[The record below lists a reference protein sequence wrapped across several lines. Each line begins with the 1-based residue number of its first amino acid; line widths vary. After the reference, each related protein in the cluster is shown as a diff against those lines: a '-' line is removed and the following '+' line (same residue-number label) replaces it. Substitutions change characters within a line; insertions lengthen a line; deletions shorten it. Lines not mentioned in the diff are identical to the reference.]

1 VPDLIRLLNEAGFK
15 DVVVDLQESRDR
27 VQNTEQDLRAGDFI
41 ASALIRAT
49 KPLAD
54 QSRG

>member
-1 VPDLIRLLNEAGFK
+1 MPDLVRTLNEAGFK
-15 DVVVDLQESRDR
+15 DVFVDVQNSRER
-27 VQNTEQDLRAGDFI
+27 VQNTEQDLRAEDFI

>member
-1 VPDLIRLLNEAGFK
+1 MKERTVS
-15 DVVVDLQESRDR
+15 V
-27 VQNTEQDLRAGDFI
+27 FI

-54 QSRG
+54 QGRG

>member
-1 VPDLIRLLNEAGFK
+1 VRPFRSCPVYRKERT
-15 DVVVDLQESRDR
+15 VSV
-27 VQNTEQDLRAGDFI
+27 FI

-54 QSRG
+54 QGRG